1 MQGSQPKDYTSTELF
16 SMQRP
21 YLQRGQ
27 QRAEALY
34 GAGDAPY
41 YPASTVAGLTTPT
54 QRAQAGIMEYTGGPR
69 PAAQQRLAEQQLGRT
84 YDWAGRMPQV
94 GADALQRAMM
104 AGAETRGLG
113 LQGLGAIGPT
123 AEQMMTGEV
132 PTGEGT
138 PYGDLSDTYRDA
150 VISRLTNPTTGVLQG
165 IRTGLLNAGQAGGS
179 SRGDM
184 LQQQAITDAVT
195 QGMAQPMAQMYGNAY
210 QQAQAQSLPA
220 AQQALA
226 GYQQAMGGAQARGA
240 MEAGGFDQA
249 MGGLQQGAATGLAG
263 AGMYPSIMNA
273 PLDMYGAMG
282 GVGAQQQ
289 AQNQAA
295 IEADMARY
303 QYPEQARRARVGEYI
318 QNITGLGGSGGFG
331 GLANLVTP
339 PKTS

>member
-1 MQGSQPKDYTSTELF
+1 MQGSQPADYTASELF

-94 GADALQRAMM
+94 GADALQRSMM

-123 AEQMMTGEV
+123 TEQMMTGEV
-132 PTGEGT
+132 PMGEGT
-138 PYGDLSDTYRDA
+138 PYGDMSDAYQQA
-150 VISRLTNPTTGVLQG
+150 VMSRLTNPN
-165 IRTGLLNAGQAGGS
+165 TGLLPNIRSGLINFGQQGGS
-179 SRGDM
+179 TRGDM
-184 LQQQAITDAVT
+184 LQQQAITDAVS
-195 QGMAQPMAQMYGNAY
+195 QGMAMPMAQMYGNAY
-210 QQAQAQSLPA
+210 QQAQAQRLPA
-220 AQQALA
+220 AQQALS

-240 MEAGGFDQA
+240 MEAGGFEQA
-249 MGGLQQGAATGLAG
+249 MGGLERGAATGLGA
-263 AGMYPSIMNA
+263 AGMYPSIMGA

-295 IEADMARY
+295 IQADMARY
-303 QYPEQARRARVGEYI
+303 QYPEQAKRARVGEYI
-318 QNITGLGGSGGFG
+318 QNITGLGGAGGFS
-331 GLANLVTP
+331 GLTSLVTP
-339 PKTS
+339 PKTE

>member
-1 MQGSQPKDYTSTELF
+1 MQGSQPKDYTASELYT
-16 SMQRP
+16 SQKP
-21 YLQRGQ
+21 YLIRGQ
-27 QRAEALY
+27 QRAEGLY

-113 LQGLGAIGPT
+113 LRGRDIVEPTLGA
-123 AEQMMTGEV
+123 MMTGEV
-132 PTGEGT
+132 PTGAGT
-138 PYGDLSDTYRDA
+138 PYGDLSDAYSQA
-150 VISRLTNPTTGVLQG
+150 VTNRLQNQVLPN
-165 IRTGLLNAGQAGGS
+165 IRSGLVNYQPGGS
-179 SRGDM
+179 SVGNL

-195 QGMAQPMAQMYGNAY
+195 QGMAMPMAQMYGNAY
-210 QQAQAQSLPA
+210 QQAQGQRIPA
-220 AQQALA
+220 AQAALSA
-226 GYQQAMGGAQARGA
+226 TQQAMSGAQARGA
-240 MEAGGFDQA
+240 MEAGGFQQA
-249 MGGLQQGAATGLAG
+249 LGGLQQGAATGLAG

-303 QYPEQARRARVGEYI
+303 QYPEQAARARMGEYI
-318 QNITGLGGSGGFG
+318 QNITNLGGGGGFG
-331 GLANLVTP
+331 GLADLVTP
-339 PKTS
+339 PKTA

>member
-1 MQGSQPKDYTSTELF
+1 MQGSQPKDYTASELYTA
-16 SMQRP
+16 QKP
-21 YLQRGQ
+21 YLTRGQ
-27 QRAEALY
+27 QRSEALY

-84 YDWAGRMPQV
+84 YDWAGRMPQL
-94 GADALQRAMM
+94 GADALQRSMM

-138 PYGDLSDTYRDA
+138 PYGDMSDAYSQA
-150 VISRLTNPTTGVLQG
+150 VTSRLQNQVLPN
-165 IRTGLLNAGQAGGS
+165 IRTGLINFGQAGGS
-179 SRGDM
+179 TRGDQ
-184 LQQQAITDAVT
+184 LQQKAITDAVT
-195 QGMAQPMAQMYGNAY
+195 QGMSMPMAQMYGNAY
-210 QQAQAQSLPA
+210 QQAQGQRLPA
-220 AQQALA
+220 AQQALS
-226 GYQQAMGGAQARGA
+226 GYQQAMSGAQARGA
-240 MEAGGFDQA
+240 MEAGGFQQA

-295 IEADMARY
+295 IQADMARY
-303 QYPEQARRARVGEYI
+303 QYPEQAKRARVGEYI
-318 QNITGLGGSGGFG
+318 QNITALGGGGGFG
-331 GLANLVTP
+331 GLTDLVTG
-339 PKTS
+339 PKAA